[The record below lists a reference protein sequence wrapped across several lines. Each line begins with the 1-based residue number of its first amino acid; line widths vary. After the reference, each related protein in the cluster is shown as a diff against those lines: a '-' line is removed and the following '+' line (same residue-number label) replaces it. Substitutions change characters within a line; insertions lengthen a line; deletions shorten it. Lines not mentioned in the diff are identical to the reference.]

1 MWPQKWG
8 YNQNRLGNKARITKN
23 TTEVLE
29 NKAYLLR
36 KRIFYVK
43 NVSQGV
49 KQCFTGRETMFY
61 YQQIYVSFF
70 KSMFMQIAYIFT
82 TKVSKKLFTI
92 IGYFQEM

>member
-1 MWPQKWG
+1 MK
-8 YNQNRLGNKARITKN
+8 NTTEVLENTTEVLEN

-70 KSMFMQIAYIFT
+70 KSMFIQIAYIIANDAMSNWT
-82 TKVSKKLFTI
+82 MKDGLI
-92 IGYFQEM
+92 

>member
-1 MWPQKWG
+1 M
-8 YNQNRLGNKARITKN
+8 GNKARVMKNTTEVLEN

-29 NKAYLLR
+29 NKAYLLH

-70 KSMFMQIAYIFT
+70 KSMFMCCVLILVDSF
-82 TKVSKKLFTI
+82 VC
-92 IGYFQEM
+92 

>member
-1 MWPQKWG
+1 M
-8 YNQNRLGNKARITKN
+8 KN

-29 NKAYLLR
+29 NNAYLLR

-70 KSMFMQIAYIFT
+70 KSMFIQIAYSFHNWNTKLLNYFVTQHYYNVKRVKT
-82 TKVSKKLFTI
+82 TRKKRRQTKKTI
-92 IGYFQEM
+92 